1 MSTPIQF
8 NDTTHSVFMAKQ
20 KAELYTQMYQYVA
33 EDFITIPDQ
42 NRHADELNMWGKT
55 LEAKLKYLGEQLNI
69 HTHEITP
76 HIHAIP
82 YHSHEVAPH
91 VHTCSSPGSPTSP
104 QLGPLQ
110 TITSTL
116 SETLAKLNMTNQTK
130 TSFNHSE
137 LRWSTGNVPIKPK
150 NTTGAISNIVQNKI
164 IAGKSMIGDLT
175 SSGKRRELV
184 IPILLTPDVP
194 PLIVKATAA
203 GVL

>member
-20 KAELYTQMYQYVA
+20 KAELYTQLYQYAA

-42 NRHADELNMWGKT
+42 NRHADELNLWGKSI
-55 LEAKLKYLGEQLNI
+55 ENKLSVLGKQLQL

-91 VHTCSSPGSPTSP
+91 THTNGNNGAPTGP
-104 QLGPLQ
+104 QIGPLQ

-116 SETLAKLNMTNQTK
+116 TETESTLNMTNQTK
-130 TSFNHSE
+130 KAFNESM
-137 LRWSTGNVPIKPK
+137 LGWNRGTVPIKPD
-150 NTTGAISNIVQNKI
+150 NTTGAVSNLVQNHI
-164 IAGKSMIGDLT
+164 ITGKSTIGDLT
-175 SSGKRRELV
+175 STGNRRELI
-184 IPILLTPDVP
+184 IPILMTPSVP
-194 PLIVKATAA
+194 PLTTKLAAA
-203 GVL
+203 GL